1 MKKITE
7 KMNNNYCVYMHIF
20 PNNKKYIGITSL
32 KPKYRWSDG
41 KGYKKQKLMY
51 RAILKYGW
59 ENIKHEILYT
69 NLSETEA
76 KKKEIE
82 LIEKYKSNDENYGY
96 NQTLGG
102 DGTLGLKLSQ
112 ERKEKLSK
120 LHLGIPRSQET
131 KRKISE
137 SEKGKI
143 ITKEQ
148 IEKRKATMKK
158 RYPNGFKQSDEIK
171 NKISIRMLNNKYN
184 VGIQRNKSYTDK
196 ISIKVMCVE
205 TGEIFNSVIEA
216 SRKKNINKSNLH
228 YTVCGKRKT
237 AGGYH
242 WKRVDEYEKCG

>member
-1 MKKITE
+1 
-7 KMNNNYCVYMHIF
+7 MHIF

-102 DGTLGLKLSQ
+102 DGTLGFKLSQ
-112 ERKEKLSK
+112 EIKEKLSK

-158 RYPNGFKQSDEIK
+158 RYPNGFKQSDEMK
-171 NKISIRMLNNKYN
+171 NKTSIRMLNNKYN
-184 VGIQRNKSYTDK
+184 IGIQRNKSYTDK

-216 SRKKNINKSNLH
+216 SRKKYQQI
-228 YTVCGKRKT
+228 
-237 AGGYH
+237 
-242 WKRVDEYEKCG
+242 